1 MKMSFSSQRSLACIF
16 SKPSFSSNRETL
28 DYLLGASVFFERSG
42 AFLFSTAFFV
52 FLRNSGVNPELAGER
67 NFIKSVPLL
76 ELLDITDIFVIES
89 ELLSSG
95 YNTDDFVMP
104 ITILNEK
111 IFYEYMRRYTD
122 VIML

>member
-1 MKMSFSSQRSLACIF
+1 M
-16 SKPSFSSNRETL
+16 
-28 DYLLGASVFFERSG
+28 
-42 AFLFSTAFFV
+42 
-52 FLRNSGVNPELAGER
+52 RNSGVNPELAGER

-89 ELLSSG
+89 ELLASG

>member
-1 MKMSFSSQRSLACIF
+1 M
-16 SKPSFSSNRETL
+16 
-28 DYLLGASVFFERSG
+28 GASVFFERSG

-89 ELLSSG
+89 ELLASG